1 MKNYEISAM
10 ANKISKKQKIIGIRQ
25 GEKLEEELIS
35 NNEKKR
41 AKENKKMWIVRPYTT
56 NTN

>member
-1 MKNYEISAM
+1 M